1 MKRCLSRITPKTIQ
15 KCSAAFALDRA
26 NHQAAPPVRDKAAV
40 PRNCQ
45 VCNAGLG
52 PFKPVVR
59 FQKLSA
65 MACSACKFHICSGEC
80 WQVLHGMYKGEY
92 GLLPLVD
99 DEQGAPCDADE
110 EEQEEADEDE
120 ESDDDDM

>member
-1 MKRCLSRITPKTIQ
+1 MPVTHHTENHPEMLRRLRARQSQSPGG
-15 KCSAAFALDRA
+15 AAGARQSCRA
-26 NHQAAPPVRDKAAV
+26 AELPSLHG
-40 PRNCQ
+40 
-45 VCNAGLG
+45 NAGLG

-80 WQVLHGMYKGEY
+80 WQVLHAMYKGEY

-110 EEQEEADEDE
+110 EEEADEDE